1 MNGLSGIYFRTARG
15 NCPVLPMKSRFRYVA
30 RWYQGKLL
38 KIPFSGNFMPQ
49 PFQRPDYFLFAGPR
63 TGYSFPTGMNP
74 KAPRG
79 MIWVALGLVLA
90 LVLFT
95 TLEVAGVVAA
105 RGFAILCL
113 VAMIIA
119 GVAFY
124 RVLKSVSTA
133 PPAGERPLLSERKRW
148 YVLSAAFVWVVLASW
163 LTRGG
168 PWLPR
173 LVGAAVVVAFVAPLM
188 LRKRS

>member
-1 MNGLSGIYFRTARG
+1 
-15 NCPVLPMKSRFRYVA
+15 
-30 RWYQGKLL
+30 
-38 KIPFSGNFMPQ
+38 
-49 PFQRPDYFLFAGPR
+49 
-63 TGYSFPTGMNP
+63 
-74 KAPRG
+74 

-133 PPAGERPLLSERKRW
+133 PPAVERPLLSERKRW
-148 YVLSAAFVWVVLASW
+148 YVLSAAFLWVVLAFW

-168 PWLPR
+168 PLLPR
-173 LVGAAVVVAFVAPLM
+173 LVGSAVVIALVAPLM
-188 LRKRS
+188 LRRPS

>member
-1 MNGLSGIYFRTARG
+1 
-15 NCPVLPMKSRFRYVA
+15 
-30 RWYQGKLL
+30 
-38 KIPFSGNFMPQ
+38 MPQ
-49 PFQRPDYFLFAGPR
+49 AFQRPDYFLFAGHR
-63 TGYSFPTGMNP
+63 TGYSFPTGMNL
-74 KAPRG
+74 KAPTG
-79 MIWVALGLVLA
+79 IIWVVLGLVLA
-90 LVLFT
+90 LVVFT

-124 RVLKSVSTA
+124 RVLKSASQL
-133 PPAGERPLLSERKRW
+133 PHQPRLSERKRW
-148 YVLSAAFVWVVLASW
+148 YVLSATFVWVVLASW

-173 LVGAAVVVAFVAPLM
+173 LVGAAVVIAFVAPLM
-188 LRKRS
+188 LRRRS

>member
-1 MNGLSGIYFRTARG
+1 
-15 NCPVLPMKSRFRYVA
+15 MKR
-30 RWYQGKLL
+30 
-38 KIPFSGNFMPQ
+38 
-49 PFQRPDYFLFAGPR
+49 
-63 TGYSFPTGMNP
+63 

-79 MIWVALGLVLA
+79 IIWVALGLVLA
-90 LVLFT
+90 LIVFT
-95 TLEVAGVVAA
+95 TLEVAGVVAP

-119 GVAFY
+119 GVAFS
-124 RVLKSVSTA
+124 RVFKNASPLP
-133 PPAGERPLLSERKRW
+133 PPAGERPRLSDRKRW

-173 LVGAAVVVAFVAPLM
+173 LVGAAVVVAFVAPFM
-188 LRKRS
+188 LRRRR